1 MKIFL
6 VGYMCSG
13 KSTLGPQLAV
23 KLGVPFFDL
32 DKEIERIEGR
42 SPGNIILEEGEDHFR
57 MLEKKSLTVLTKS
70 NADFVM
76 ATGGGTPCYFNNMD
90 VMKKNGVTLYL
101 TVGVKELVRRN
112 LHSSELRPLLR
123 GLNELEMQA
132 FITEHLKQRLPY
144 YKKAS
149 VTLKENEMD
158 LERIVQEV
166 KLMSHSR

>member
-6 VGYMCSG
+6 VGYMSSG
-13 KSTLGPQLAV
+13 KSTLGPQLAH
-23 KLGVPFFDL
+23 KLGIPFVDL

-57 MLEKKSLTVLTKS
+57 MLEKKSLASLIKS
-70 NADFVM
+70 KPDFVM
-76 ATGGGTPCYFNNMD
+76 ATGGGAPCYFNNID

-101 TVGVKELVRRN
+101 NVGVKELVRRN
-112 LHSSELRPLLR
+112 LQSNELRPLLR
-123 GLNELEMQA
+123 GMNELEMQV